1 MNPLFLYD
9 QRVLI
14 QQQLLLQQL
23 AQYNQMMALRN
34 ACSFHV
40 QQCQQIQPQSPLEI
54 KTNEQK
60 TIKNDEIN
68 DELSSFELSKSLG
81 VSKAIKKSKET
92 KSNKANASLQQSK
105 KRIFLSMKDIRDV
118 QYKKQNFTLPRYKIT
133 NDNQNTEVVKNK
145 EEKN

>member
-23 AQYNQMMALRN
+23 VQYNSMIALRN
-34 ACSFHV
+34 ACSFQV

-54 KTNEQK
+54 QTNEQK

-68 DELSSFELSKSLG
+68 DELSSFELSKSLRL
-81 VSKAIKKSKET
+81 SKNIKKSKET
-92 KSNKANASLQQSK
+92 KSNKANTSLKQTK
-105 KRIFLSMKDIRDV
+105 KRIFLSMKDIKDV
-118 QYKKQNFTLPRYKIT
+118 QYKKYKIT
-133 NDNQNTEVVKNK
+133 NDHQNDEVVKNQ
-145 EEKN
+145 EEKI